1 MLNEMLIMDQTGHT
15 RTTWSPDDE
24 DDIDVARRQFND
36 LTGKGYSAFRTKG
49 DDMGKR
55 LTKFDPKAGAM
66 IMVPPLQGG

>member
-15 RTTWSPDDE
+15 LTTWTPDDE
-24 DDIDVARRQFND
+24 DEVDVARRMFDD
-36 LTGKGYSAFRTKG
+36 LTRKGYSAFRLKG

-55 LTKFDPKAGAM
+55 LSKFDPAAGSM